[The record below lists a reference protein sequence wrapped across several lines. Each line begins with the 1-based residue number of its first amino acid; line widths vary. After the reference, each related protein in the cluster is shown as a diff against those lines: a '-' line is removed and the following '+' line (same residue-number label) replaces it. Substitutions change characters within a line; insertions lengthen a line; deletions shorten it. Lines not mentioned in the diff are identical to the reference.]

1 LREAALCAYP
11 LTMATTSA
19 PPGPPAA
26 SSPTSSATSSVAQGV
41 GGGFLLD
48 ATGSARILTPEMLT
62 DEQRLMKETAEDFM
76 RREVEPRTAD
86 LEEKKPGLMRE
97 ILQKAGSVGL
107 LGHDVPEEYG
117 GLGGDKT
124 SSSLIFEAI
133 SRLGSFAVS
142 FGAHVGIGTM
152 PIVLFGTPEQRQKY
166 LPRLATGELI
176 AAYALTE
183 PGSGS
188 DALAAKTR
196 AVLTPDGKHYRLN
209 GTKQYITNAGFA
221 DLFVVFA
228 KVDGEKFTGFLVE
241 RSAPGLQVG
250 PEEHKLG
257 IRGSSTC
264 ALYLEECQVPV
275 ENVLG
280 VVGQGHKIAFNILN
294 IGRWKLGVG
303 GVGGAKYCLE
313 IGIKYA
319 KERKQ
324 FGKPI
329 AEFDLIRKKIGNIA
343 TQTFAGESMAY
354 RTAGLIDARVRQ
366 IDRKAADAQ
375 KQEIDAL
382 EEHAIE
388 ASIIKVYGSEMLFQA
403 ADETLQIFGG
413 AGYITDYPIE
423 RVSRDARINR
433 IFEGTNE
440 INRLLVPGTLLKR
453 ALQGRLGLMGLVGQ
467 VQQELA
473 DPSKIDQSVPE
484 GPLGLERKR
493 VDFTKRAV
501 AYAASIGVQKYMQGI
516 SEKQELLGVL
526 ADCLIWIYAMD
537 SAVTRTRQLI
547 ESQGEE
553 RSQIPLLMTQLIVAQ
568 YHEELFDSLREMLMW
583 VSQDEEWGRGIRD
596 INTYYALTRVNTF
609 SLRRKIAKHMIE
621 SGGYAL

>member
-1 LREAALCAYP
+1 
-11 LTMATTSA
+11 M
-19 PPGPPAA
+19 AA
-26 SSPTSSATSSVAQGV
+26 STAPSVTLTP
-41 GGGFLLD
+41 GGGFLLEK
-48 ATGSARILTPEMLT
+48 TGSATILAPET
-62 DEQRLMKETAEDFM
+62 ISDEQRLMRQTADDFM
-76 RREVEPRTAD
+76 RREVEPVTAQID
-86 LEEKKPGLMRE
+86 DKKPGLMRE
-97 ILQKAGSVGL
+97 LLQKSGEVGL

-124 SSSLIFEAI
+124 SSSLIFEVA
-133 SRLGSFAVS
+133 SRQGSFAVS

-152 PIVLFGTPEQRQKY
+152 PLVLFGTAAQRQQY
-166 LPRLATGELI
+166 LPRLASGEII

-183 PGSGS
+183 PESGS
-188 DALAAKTR
+188 DALAAKTK
-196 AVLTPDGKHYRLN
+196 AVLSPDGKTWRLT

-221 DLFVVFA
+221 DLFTVFA

-241 RSAPGLQVG
+241 RNAPGLTIG

-264 ALYLEECQVPV
+264 ALYLEDCQIPA

-280 VVGQGHKIAFNILN
+280 TIGQGHKIAFNILN

-303 GVGGAKYCLE
+303 AIGGAKYCLE
-313 IGIKYA
+313 LGVKYA
-319 KERKQ
+319 RDRKQ

-329 AEFDLIRKKIGNIA
+329 AEFDLIRKKIGDAA
-343 TQTFAGESMAY
+343 TQTYVAEAMAF
-354 RTAGLIDARVRQ
+354 RTAGLLDARSRLIDPQDPAAQKKQIDA
-366 IDRKAADAQ
+366 I
-375 KQEIDAL
+375 

-388 ASIIKVYGSEMLFQA
+388 ASIIKVFGSEMLFTT

-453 ALQGRLGLMGLVGQ
+453 ALQGRLPLMAMVAELQ
-467 VQQELA
+467 AELA
-473 DPSKIDQSVPE
+473 DPTKINWTVE
-484 GPLGLERKR
+484 KGPLGLERQKC
-493 VDFTKRAV
+493 DFAKRAV
-501 AYAASIGVQKYMQGI
+501 TYAAQLAVGKYMQGI

-526 ADCLIWIYAMD
+526 ADALIYVYAMD
-537 SAVTRTRQLI
+537 SAITRTLQRIASEGEQK
-547 ESQGEE
+547 SQV
-553 RSQIPLLMTQLIVAQ
+553 PFWMTQLFVSQA
-568 YHEELFDSLREMLMW
+568 HERVFDALREMLMW
-583 VSQDEEWGRGIRD
+583 MSQDEEWGGQIRD
-596 INTYYALTRVNTF
+596 INKYYALSRVNTF
-609 SLRRKIAKHMIE
+609 SLRRKIALHTIE

>member
-1 LREAALCAYP
+1 MGTPATGLAPAALT
-11 LTMATTSA
+11 L
-19 PPGPPAA
+19 
-26 SSPTSSATSSVAQGV
+26 SP
-41 GGGFLLD
+41 GGGFLLEP
-48 ATGSARILTPEMLT
+48 AGSAVILTPETLT
-62 DEQRLMKETAEDFM
+62 DEQRMMKQTAEDFV
-76 RREVEPRTAD
+76 RREVEPRIAQI
-86 LEEKKPGLMRE
+86 EEKQPGLMRE
-97 ILQKAGSVGL
+97 ILQKAGAVGL

-124 SSSLIFEAI
+124 SSSLIFEAS

-142 FGAHVGIGTM
+142 YGAHVGIGTM
-152 PIVLFGTPEQRQKY
+152 PLVLFGNAEQKQRY
-166 LPRLATGELI
+166 LPRLASGELI

-188 DALAAKTR
+188 DALAAKTK
-196 AVLTPDGKHYRLN
+196 AVLSADGQSYRLT

-221 DLFVVFA
+221 DLFTVFA
-228 KVDGEKFTGFLVE
+228 KVQTAEGNVADGKFTGFLVE
-241 RSAPGLQVG
+241 RGAPGLTVG

-264 ALYLEECQVPV
+264 PLILEDCVVPAA
-275 ENVLG
+275 NVLG
-280 VVGQGHKIAFNILN
+280 AIGQGHKIAFNILN

-303 GVGGAKYCLE
+303 GVGGSKYCLE

-319 KERKQ
+319 KDRRQ

-329 AEFDLIRKKIGNIA
+329 AEFDLIRKKIGDIA
-343 TQTFAGESMAY
+343 TQTYVGESMAY
-354 RTAGLIDARVRQ
+354 RTAGLIDARSKK
-366 IDRKAADAQ
+366 IDRTAADAV
-375 KQEIDAL
+375 KQEIDAI

-388 ASIIKVYGSEMLFQA
+388 ASIIKVYGSEMLFWA

-453 ALQGRLGLMGLVGQ
+453 AMQGRVPLMALIGKIQ
-467 VQQELA
+467 EELA
-473 DPSKIDQSVPE
+473 DPSKIVRTLPAD
-484 GPLGLERKR
+484 GRPLALERQKT
-493 VDFTKRAV
+493 DFAKRAV
-501 AYAASIGVQKYMQGI
+501 VYAASIGVSKYMQGI

-526 ADCLIWIYAMD
+526 ADAMIAVFAMD
-537 SAVTRTRQLI
+537 SAVTRTLQLVD
-547 ESQGEE
+547 SKGEE
-553 RSQIPLLMTQLIVAQ
+553 RSQLPLMMTQLFVAQ
-568 YHEELFDSLREMLMW
+568 HHEKVFDSLREMLMW
-583 VSQDEEWGRGIRD
+583 VSQDEEWGREIRD
-596 INTYYALTRVNTF
+596 INNYYELSRVNTF

-621 SGGYAL
+621 AGGYDLGL

>member
-1 LREAALCAYP
+1 MASQEA
-11 LTMATTSA
+11 SVD
-19 PPGPPAA
+19 GPDAV
-26 SSPTSSATSSVAQGV
+26 SPGV
-41 GGGFLLD
+41 GGGFLLEP
-48 ATGSARILTPEMLT
+48 TESARILTPEMLS
-62 DEQRLMKETAEDFM
+62 DEQRMMRQTAEDFM
-76 RREVEPRTAD
+76 RREVEPHIAGIED
-86 LEEKKPGLMRE
+86 KKPGLMRA
-97 ILQKAGSVGL
+97 ILGQAGKVGL

-124 SSSLIFEAI
+124 SSSLIFEAL
-133 SRLGSFAVS
+133 SRQGSFAVS

-152 PIVLFGTPEQRQKY
+152 PIVLFGTSDQRKKY

-183 PGSGS
+183 PSSGS

-196 AVLTPDGKHYRLN
+196 AVLAPDGRSYRLH

-221 DLFVVFA
+221 DLFTVFA
-228 KVDGEKFTGFLVE
+228 KVDGEKFTAFLVE
-241 RSAPGLQVG
+241 RGSPGLQIG

-264 ALYLEECQVPV
+264 ALFLEDCVVPV

-303 GVGGAKYCLE
+303 GVGAAKYCLE
-313 IGIKYA
+313 IGIEYA
-319 KERKQ
+319 RQRQQ

-343 TQTFAGESMAY
+343 TQTFVAESMAF
-354 RTAGLIDARVRQ
+354 RTAGLIDSRARK

-375 KQEIDAL
+375 KQEIDAI

-388 ASIIKVYGSEMLFQA
+388 ASIIKVYGSEMLFWA

-453 ALQGRLGLMGLVGQ
+453 ALQGRLGLMGLVSE

-473 DPSKIDQSVPE
+473 DPSRIDLTVPP
-484 GPLGLERKR
+484 GPLGPERKR
-493 VDFTKRAV
+493 TDFAKRAV

-537 SAVTRTRQLI
+537 SAITRTLQLI
-547 ESQGEE
+547 ESRGEQQ
-553 RSQIPLLMTQLIVAQ
+553 SQIPLAMTQLIVAQ

-583 VSQDEEWGRGIRD
+583 VSQAEEFGRGIRD
-596 INTYYALTRVNTF
+596 INNYYALTRVNTF
-609 SLRRKIAKHMIE
+609 SLRRKIARHMIE